1 VIVTIIKRLV
11 ISLLAGGIGLVAAF
25 QISYRIGLL
34 EVAGSHDGQ
43 AGMSALFGAV
53 FIALAVGM
61 MTVAL
66 VFRLSRKW
74 L

>member
-1 VIVTIIKRLV
+1 MMTIIKRLV
-11 ISLLAGGIGLVAAF
+11 ISLLAGGIGTVAAY
-25 QISYRIGLL
+25 QISFRLGLL
-34 EVAGSHDGQ
+34 EMAGSHDGQ
-43 AGMSALFGAV
+43 VGMSVFFGAV

-61 MTVAL
+61 MTVAV

>member
-1 VIVTIIKRLV
+1 MVTTIKRLV
-11 ISLLAGGIGLVAAF
+11 ISLLAGGIGMVAAF
-25 QISYRIGLL
+25 QISFRLGLL
-34 EVAGSHDGQ
+34 EMAGSHDGQ
-43 AGMSALFGAV
+43 AGMSAFFGAV

-61 MTVAL
+61 MTVAV

>member
-1 VIVTIIKRLV
+1 MTIIKRLV

-25 QISYRIGLL
+25 KISYRLFLL
-34 EVAGSHDGQ
+34 GMAGSHGGQ
-43 AGMSALFGAV
+43 AGMSAFFGAV
-53 FIALAVGM
+53 FIAVAVGM

-66 VFRLSRKW
+66 VFSLSRRR